1 MPDILFWDIE
11 TRSTVDLRKTGP
23 FVYAEDPMTDVI
35 VACYAFNDEG
45 VETWWAGDPCPERIR
60 THIEGGGKWVAHNAL
75 FEFTLCEN
83 VLAKR
88 YGWPVFPFENAI
100 DTAASAASMAL
111 PRSLDGVGGVLGLD
125 QQKDADGH
133 RLMLR
138 MCKPRKVNPDGS
150 VVWWTDA
157 DRMSRL
163 RDYCALDVE
172 VERQVYKRLPWLNE
186 TEQKVYA
193 LDGAMNRCGVRVDI
207 ELVKAARDM
216 ALRVVKQLDRD
227 MAEAT
232 NYEVG
237 KTSMVLDLMQWLSK
251 HYGIETD
258 TVDKHF
264 VRRQLEDP
272 NLPPQVR
279 RVLEIRREAAKTSTS
294 KYKSFLDRTSSDNRI
309 RDTLMYHGASTGRWC
324 LPGDSEVLTQD
335 AGWVRLDKFT
345 SGRIAQWTPDR
356 RVKFAKAVS
365 QSFGSDSDTLS
376 NMVQVTHPHRSDV
389 SMTPEHIL
397 PAYDKAGAFK
407 PTTAFALLTTPN
419 RRIPISGTLTSP
431 PKVSTLHT
439 RILVMLQHDGYD
451 GDYAVEWGFQK
462 QRKST
467 RCQKLLA
474 SAGIPFRYKKRED
487 GKHIISV
494 RKRLAPG
501 WLVKRHWGPWLLS
514 EGHDPRAFVDECQ
527 HWDGGG
533 HDKDKNLEVCCA
545 QRSDAEWTV
554 TMAHLAG
561 KAGCVTDRLCHK
573 PDGSSKVYFFANIR
587 DQNQWSVKRGDT
599 SVSSHKGKVYCP
611 ATETGFFVCR
621 SNGHIWVSGNSGKGV
636 QLHNL
641 PRPSTTPE
649 GLEIARSLVT
659 QGALDALLFLFE
671 SPMAVLSDLIR
682 SCIIATPGRQLY
694 VADYAAIEARVLAW
708 LAGQLDL
715 LKLFAAGEDVYLDMA
730 SAIYRIPAASMNKKT
745 HPDERQLGKTAILG
759 LGFGMGSVKFKD
771 TCELQSIPITGDK
784 AEEVKNIYRTKNNKI
799 VQFWYDLEAAARA
812 CVNGGPGTIKRV
824 GYIRYEMK
832 KGFLVCHLPS
842 NRTLWYA
849 ALRIGLFKRDDW
861 DEPKENCLTFMGVNS
876 VTRKWERQDTYGGKL
891 CENVTQAV
899 ARDLLA
905 EGMLRVEDAGYEMIC
920 SVHDELISEADMEH
934 GSVEEF
940 EGLMSTLPDWA
951 KGCPVAAEG
960 YRAERYRK

>member
-172 VERQVYKRLPWLNE
+172 VEWQVYKRLPWLNE

-193 LDGAMNRCGVRVDI
+193 LDGAMNRRGVRVDI

-227 MAEAT
+227 LAEAT

-237 KTSMVLDLMQWLSK
+237 KTSKVLDLMQWLSK

-309 RDTLMYHGASTGRWC
+309 RDTLMYHGASTGRW
-324 LPGDSEVLTQD
+324 
-335 AGWVRLDKFT
+335 
-345 SGRIAQWTPDR
+345 
-356 RVKFAKAVS
+356 
-365 QSFGSDSDTLS
+365 
-376 NMVQVTHPHRSDV
+376 
-389 SMTPEHIL
+389 
-397 PAYDKAGAFK
+397 
-407 PTTAFALLTTPN
+407 
-419 RRIPISGTLTSP
+419 
-431 PKVSTLHT
+431 
-439 RILVMLQHDGYD
+439 
-451 GDYAVEWGFQK
+451 
-462 QRKST
+462 
-467 RCQKLLA
+467 
-474 SAGIPFRYKKRED
+474 
-487 GKHIISV
+487 
-494 RKRLAPG
+494 
-501 WLVKRHWGPWLLS
+501 
-514 EGHDPRAFVDECQ
+514 
-527 HWDGGG
+527 
-533 HDKDKNLEVCCA
+533 
-545 QRSDAEWTV
+545 
-554 TMAHLAG
+554 
-561 KAGCVTDRLCHK
+561 
-573 PDGSSKVYFFANIR
+573 
-587 DQNQWSVKRGDT
+587 
-599 SVSSHKGKVYCP
+599 
-611 ATETGFFVCR
+611 
-621 SNGHIWVSGNSGKGV
+621 SGKGV

-641 PRPSTTPE
+641 PRPSTAAAA
-649 GLEIARSLVT
+649 LEYARQIVLK
-659 QGALDALLFLFE
+659 GDLPALLFLFE

-812 CVNGGPGTIKRV
+812 CVNGGLGTIKRV

-842 NRTLWYA
+842 GRTLWYA
-849 ALRIGLFKRDDW
+849 APRIGLFKRDDW